1 MGATN
6 DPWRSTIRRAACAL
20 VALSALSVVVGAGDR
35 RPPVP
40 PPVVTVAPGGESI
53 PTIRTGRGVTTMLS
67 LPEEAREAICG
78 DLFDAQTGNGGYVIQ
93 RSGRDIFLKPLR
105 AAGGSNLFVKTE
117 RATYAFELVV
127 VPAPQ
132 AMRIVR
138 VEPAP
143 PSGETERDRLT
154 RDRETLDAERAA
166 LAVER
171 AEATAALDRR
181 RAEIERDAGQR
192 AEALAR
198 EWIVSS
204 VRDGGSVVAVTRRT
218 GRGRDVSVE
227 LGGALVVVGGRG
239 YLSCAIRNRAAS
251 PVTVASALLSGVA
264 RIRSIRPEVVSPG
277 ATVVIVLE
285 TDAAPARDA
294 ELRLVDPSGAVL
306 VAFRPF
312 R

>member
-6 DPWRSTIRRAACAL
+6 EPWRSTLRRASCAL
-20 VALSALSVVVGAGDR
+20 VVPVALSAVAWAGER

-40 PPVVTVAPGGESI
+40 PPVVTVTPGGESI

-117 RATYAFELVV
+117 HATYAFELVV

-138 VEPAP
+138 VEPAAP
-143 PSGETERDRLT
+143 AGESERDRLA
-154 RDRETLDAERAA
+154 RDREALDAERAA
-166 LAVER
+166 LAVEH
-171 AEATAALDRR
+171 AEATAAVERR
-181 RAEIERDAGQR
+181 RAEIERDAGER

-198 EWIVSS
+198 EWLVSS
-204 VRDGGSVVAVTRRT
+204 VRTGGALVAVTRRA

-227 LGGALVVVGGRG
+227 LGGALLVVGGRG
-239 YLSCAIRNRAAS
+239 YLSCAIRNRTAS
-251 PVTVASALLSGVA
+251 PITVAAARLSGVA

-277 ATVVIVLE
+277 ATTVIVLE
-285 TDAAPARDA
+285 TDAAPTRDA
-294 ELRLVDPSGAVL
+294 ELRLVDPSGADL
-306 VAFRPF
+306 VAIRPF